1 MSFNSAAMANR
12 PRVDQVGSGRK
23 VVRALYKLAL
33 DNFLTGLSRF
43 WRFESKFVFF
53 FFENSS
59 WEHVDFVGNKFST

>member
-1 MSFNSAAMANR
+1 MVNR

-43 WRFESKFVFF
+43 WEFGSKFV
-53 FFENSS
+53 
-59 WEHVDFVGNKFST
+59 